1 MVLEAIG
8 AKSDQSEKDL
18 LVTCA
23 GSPPNIDLGH
33 HATEIDGLE
42 DVCMLSTILLSP
54 FEIISRSSFSR
65 YIAFNNIPSYIFRK
79 VIASYNLEH
88 ELSSDMLLHAALI
101 LITVC
106 SHVVTDGVLC
116 WGQLVMR

>member
-1 MVLEAIG
+1 
-8 AKSDQSEKDL
+8 
-18 LVTCA
+18 
-23 GSPPNIDLGH
+23 
-33 HATEIDGLE
+33 
-42 DVCMLSTILLSP
+42 MLSTALFSP
-54 FEIISRSSFSR
+54 FQIVSRSNFSK